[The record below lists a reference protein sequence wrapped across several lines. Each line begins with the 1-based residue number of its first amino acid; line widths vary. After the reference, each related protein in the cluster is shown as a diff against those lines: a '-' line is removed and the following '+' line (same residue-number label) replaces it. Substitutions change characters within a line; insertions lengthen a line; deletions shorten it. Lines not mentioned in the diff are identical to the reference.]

1 MAVNPNEYTSPT
13 AGTIKLGTKS
23 LAGTEGIDVLTGTA
37 SEAAQPL
44 YYPQNTR
51 PQQSDYA
58 ATDQMSNVGAALFD
72 ASTSYQSF
80 FDKYKNVAG
89 GLRPLNEDFL
99 DSVYYTPEPPAYG
112 PPPPVSPAASTP
124 PEILSPSTGVDDP
137 FSPNFQDPFA
147 VDDPTVEAD
156 QSTAMPFTGG
166 PDFFNRGDIS
176 EGQVRAG
183 MQPGTKTA
191 SQALAGMGEGI
202 TSLGGF
208 LSAAS
213 TPSTLA
219 NIIEGAAAAL
229 SGRTAPA
236 SQSFLGRM
244 SNLFTPPVAP
254 PAARTTAAG
263 SAAAGPAPSVGFA
276 ESAGFGSG
284 GVGGVPSFGG
294 VEGVTYSDDAD
305 GQDYSG
311 IGLD

>member
-1 MAVNPNEYTSPT
+1 MAVNPNEYTSST
-13 AGTIKLGTKS
+13 AGTIKLGTKRLTGS
-23 LAGTEGIDVLTGTA
+23 DAIDVLTGTA

-44 YYPQNTR
+44 YYPQNTK

-99 DSVYYTPEPPAYG
+99 DSVYYTPEPPAT
-112 PPPPVSPAASTP
+112 PPPPPAPPAALTP
-124 PEILSPSTGVDDP
+124 PEQISPDTGIDDP

-147 VDDPTVEAD
+147 VDDPTVGAD
-156 QSTAMPFTGG
+156 QSQATPGTEG
-166 PDFFNRGDIS
+166 PDFFSRDDIS
-176 EGQVRAG
+176 EGQARAG
-183 MQPGTKTA
+183 MQPGNKTA

-202 TSLGGF
+202 TSLGTF

-219 NIIEGAAAAL
+219 NMIEGAAAAL
-229 SGRTAPA
+229 SGRPPPAP
-236 SQSFLGRM
+236 QSFLGRI
-244 SNLFTPPVAP
+244 SNLVTP
-254 PAARTTAAG
+254 PAATPP
-263 SAAAGPAPSVGFA
+263 AAAPSANPGSFSGEGADASV
-276 ESAGFGSG
+276 SADAAS
-284 GVGGVPSFGG
+284 
-294 VEGVTYSDDAD
+294 YSDMGGAEGDAPT
-305 GQDYSG
+305 YSG

>member
-23 LAGTEGIDVLTGTA
+23 LAGTEGIDALTGTA

-51 PQQSDYA
+51 LQQSDYA

-80 FDKYKNVAG
+80 FDKYKNVEG
-89 GLRPLNEDFL
+89 GLAPLDPKDEGFL
-99 DSVYYTPEPPAYG
+99 QSVYYTAPEPPAT
-112 PPPPVSPAASTP
+112 PPPPPPPAASTP
-124 PEILSPSTGVDDP
+124 PEILSPSTGIDDP

-147 VDDPTVEAD
+147 VDDPTVTAD
-156 QSTAMPFTGG
+156 QSEAMPFTGG
-166 PDFFNRGDIS
+166 PDFFSRDDIS

-191 SQALAGMGEGI
+191 SEALAGMGEGI

-219 NIIEGAAAAL
+219 NMIEGAAAAL

-236 SQSFLGRM
+236 PQSFLGRIGNPQSFLGSI
-244 SNLFTPPVAP
+244 SNLFTPAAAP
-254 PAARTTAAG
+254 PAA
-263 SAAAGPAPSVGFA
+263 APSANPGSFSGEGADASV
-276 ESAGFGSG
+276 SADAAS
-284 GVGGVPSFGG
+284 
-294 VEGVTYSDDAD
+294 YSDMGGAEGDAPT
-305 GQDYSG
+305 YSG